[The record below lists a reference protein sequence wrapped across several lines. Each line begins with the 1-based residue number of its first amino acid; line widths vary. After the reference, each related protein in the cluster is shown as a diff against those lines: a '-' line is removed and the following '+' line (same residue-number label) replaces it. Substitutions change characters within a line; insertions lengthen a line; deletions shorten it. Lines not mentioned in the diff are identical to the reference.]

1 MHFNFVSVFIFPDHR
16 SAAFAQRPG
25 MAENVR
31 GLLSLADEQSAQLHG
46 GKNGSVKT
54 HDVRLV
60 GNIVFG
66 ALVGKVRR
74 S

>member
-1 MHFNFVSVFIFPDHR
+1 
-16 SAAFAQRPG
+16 

-31 GLLSLADEQSAQLHG
+31 GLLSLADKQSAELHG
-46 GKNGSVKT
+46 GKNAIIKK

-60 GNIVFG
+60 RDIVFG
-66 ALVGKVRR
+66 AVVGKVRR

>member
-1 MHFNFVSVFIFPDHR
+1 
-16 SAAFAQRPG
+16 

-46 GKNGSVKT
+46 GKNDGVKK

-60 GNIVFG
+60 RDIVFG
-66 ALVGKVRR
+66 AVVGKVR

>member
-1 MHFNFVSVFIFPDHR
+1 
-16 SAAFAQRPG
+16 

-31 GLLSLADEQSAQLHG
+31 GLLSPADKQSAELHG
-46 GKNGSVKT
+46 GKNDSIKT

-60 GNIVFG
+60 RNIVFG
-66 ALVGKVRR
+66 AVVGKVRSR